1 LKILYA
7 KPQYAQELLRVWFID
22 KDTYMNPNLKY
33 AETVRSKKEM
43 NPSGMEG
50 RPLTELTDAIRLLQ
64 HSPQWTEEVEI

>member
-1 LKILYA
+1 
-7 KPQYAQELLRVWFID
+7 
-22 KDTYMNPNLKY
+22 MNPNLKY